1 MENMNENV
9 NFIMNSDTN
18 VYTDP
23 VNQPVNEPIN
33 REVPKPVK
41 KKKKGG
47 FKKVMA
53 LILSGVLLGS
63 VAGVT
68 FYGTTAIANHI
79 DPLAKV
85 LAAVGVVDED
95 VADKIFE
102 NASKEKEEIETVPT
116 LQTGVQQITTVTDI
130 SEIAKDVMPSLVSIV
145 NEYTA
150 TQNFG
155 YFGSYEQTYK
165 ASGSGIIVG
174 QNDTELLL
182 VTNYHVVEDADR
194 LVITFVDDSTA
205 DATIK
210 GSAKTMD
217 LAVIAVSLDSL
228 TEETKREI
236 SIAKLG
242 DSDSLLVGEPAIA
255 IGNALGYGQ
264 SVTTGVISALDRE
277 IQMESD
283 YGITGTF
290 IQTDAAINP
299 GNSGGALLNMR
310 GEVIG
315 INSSKIGGSTIEGM
329 GYAIPI
335 SAARPIIEELLI
347 KADRQVVPEGSR
359 GYMGVIVTNATDY
372 MQSDVIPA
380 GAYIDKV
387 SKDSAADVAGLM
399 AGDIITKFGDDEIAS
414 LADLQEA
421 LCYYKK
427 GQTIKVTVHR
437 RDKYGEY
444 SQISV
449 ELTLQEKPAQ

>member
-1 MENMNENV
+1 METMNQNFNQNMSQ
-9 NFIMNSDTN
+9 M
-18 VYTDP
+18 
-23 VNQPVNEPIN
+23 NQPVNETIPN
-33 REVPKPVK
+33 NNKK

-47 FKKVMA
+47 FKKFVS
-53 LILSGVLLGS
+53 LVLSGVLLGS

-68 FYGTTAIANHI
+68 FYGATTVAKYYDPVGKALVAAGII
-79 DPLAKV
+79 DE
-85 LAAVGVVDED
+85 ED
-95 VADKIFE
+95 LESSDKE
-102 NASKEKEEIETVPT
+102 NSGMIGAVPT
-116 LQTGVQQITTVTDI
+116 LQTADTQAVTTVTDI
-130 SEIAKDVMPSLVSIV
+130 SEIAGKVMPALVSIV

-174 QNDTELLL
+174 QSDTELLL
-182 VTNYHVVEDADR
+182 VTNYHVIEDADK

-205 DATIK
+205 EATVK
-210 GSAKTMD
+210 GTAKTMD

-228 TEETKREI
+228 TQETKDAI
-236 SIAKLG
+236 SIATLG
-242 DSDSLLVGEPAIA
+242 DSDSLKVGEPAIA

-283 YGITGTF
+283 YEITGTF

-335 SAARPIIEELLI
+335 SVAKPIIENLLV
-347 KADRQVVPEGSR
+347 KADRQIVAEEER
-359 GYMGVIVTNATDY
+359 GYMGVTVTNATDY
-372 MQSDVIPA
+372 MQSDSIPS
-380 GAYIDKV
+380 GAFIDKV
-387 SKDSAADVAGLM
+387 SKESAADKAGLM
-399 AGDIITKFGDDEIAS
+399 AGDIITQFGDDEITS

-427 GQTIKVTVHR
+427 GQAISVTVER

-444 SQISV
+444 AEV
-449 ELTLQEKPAQ
+449 TVTMTLQDKPAQ

>member
-1 MENMNENV
+1 MNENMNE
-9 NFIMNSDTN
+9 IHQM
-18 VYTDP
+18 
-23 VNQPVNEPIN
+23 NQPNLSQPNLNQPIN
-33 REVPKPVK
+33 EAVSSNKK

-47 FKKVMA
+47 FKKFVA
-53 LILSGVLLGS
+53 LVLSGVLLGS

-68 FYGTTAIANHI
+68 FYGATAAAKYF
-79 DPLAKV
+79 DPVGKV
-85 LAAVGVVDED
+85 LLATGIIDED
-95 VADKIFE
+95 DLEDSDKE
-102 NASKEKEEIETVPT
+102 NIDVTGTVPV
-116 LQTGVQQITTVTDI
+116 LQTTDTQKVTTVTDI
-130 SEIAKDVMPSLVSIV
+130 SGIAEEVMPALVSIV

-174 QNDTELLL
+174 QSDTELLL
-182 VTNYHVVEDADR
+182 VTNYHVVEDANK
-194 LVITFVDDSTA
+194 LVITFVDDTTA
-205 DATIK
+205 EATIK

-228 TEETKREI
+228 TEETKD
-236 SIAKLG
+236 SIAIATLG
-242 DSDSLLVGEPAIA
+242 DSDALKVGEPAIA

-283 YGITGTF
+283 YEITGTF

-299 GNSGGALLNMR
+299 GNSGGALLNMN

-335 SAARPIIEELLI
+335 SAAKPIIENLLV
-347 KADRQVVPEGSR
+347 KAEREIVAEEER
-359 GYMGVIVTNATDY
+359 GYMGVTVTNATDY
-372 MQSDVIPA
+372 MQSDAIPA
-380 GAYIDKV
+380 GAFVDKV
-387 SKDSAADVAGLM
+387 SKESAADKAGLM
-399 AGDIITKFGDDEIAS
+399 AGDIITQFGDDEITS

-427 GQTIKVTVHR
+427 GQAIMVTVQR

-444 SQISV
+444 AEVSV
-449 ELTLQEKPAQ
+449 TLTLQDKPAE

>member
-1 MENMNENV
+1 M
-9 NFIMNSDTN
+9 
-18 VYTDP
+18 
-23 VNQPVNEPIN
+23 
-33 REVPKPVK
+33 K
-41 KKKKGG
+41 K
-47 FKKVMA
+47 FFTI
-53 LILSGVLLGS
+53 LLSGLLLGA

-68 FYGTTAIANHI
+68 FYGAAFVAEHF
-79 DPLAKV
+79 DPLGKAM
-85 LAAVGVVDED
+85 LAIGILDED
-95 VADKIFE
+95 DLE
-102 NASKEKEEIETVPT
+102 DSDEEKNDTTETIPA
-116 LQTGVQQITTVTDI
+116 LQTTDTQTVTTVTDI
-130 SEIAKDVMPSLVSIV
+130 SGIAEEVMPALVSIV

-150 TQNFG
+150 TQNYG

-174 QNDTELLL
+174 QSDTELLL

-205 DATIK
+205 EATIK

-228 TEETKREI
+228 SEETRNAI
-236 SIAKLG
+236 SIATLG
-242 DSDSLLVGEPAIA
+242 DSDALKVGEPAIA

-277 IQMESD
+277 IQIDSNYE
-283 YGITGTF
+283 ITGTF

-299 GNSGGALLNMR
+299 GNSGGALLNMK

-329 GYAIPI
+329 GYAIPV
-335 SAARPIIEELLI
+335 SAAKPIIENLLV
-347 KADRQVVPEGSR
+347 KADREIVAEEER
-359 GYMGVIVTNATDY
+359 GYLGVTVTNMTDY
-372 MQSDVIPA
+372 VQSDSIPS

-387 SKDSAADVAGLM
+387 SKDSAADKAGLM
-399 AGDIITKFGDDEIAS
+399 AGDIITKFGDDEILS

-427 GQTIKVTVHR
+427 NQTITVTVQR

-444 SQISV
+444 AEVSV
-449 ELTLQEKPAQ
+449 EVTLQDHISE